1 MTTSENS
8 PENLERHATNL
19 ELFLDLVFVFTVT
32 QITSVLADD
41 VSWAGALRALVLA
54 WLAWWQWTAFTW
66 LGTAV
71 DLHNTPKARVMVLG
85 MIPAVLV
92 MAIAMPTALTTHGK
106 WFAGAYFI
114 VQVWTL
120 LIQGV
125 DAHRSPAH
133 FRSWTRYAPLALLAP
148 LVVLGGSFASGD
160 ARLAWWAVAAVL
172 FVLSAVLGGRSGSD
186 RGEWS
191 IDPTHFAERHALF
204 MIIVLGEVLVAVGAT
219 STALG
224 ASKGLSA
231 EHLLGIIAA
240 VGMACAMWWAYFA
253 YVPKAFEHALASL
266 PPSERGTM
274 ARDFGS
280 FGHFPAICGVVAF
293 AVVAKHMVMHP
304 YDGLSNADLVLLFVS
319 GLLFLGSMI
328 ANQWRVTHTISRVR
342 LVTIGAFG
350 AISLLG
356 TMLPG
361 VATVGAYAAAA
372 ALAATIIWRNVIRS
386 DFAAEIGLV

>member
-1 MTTSENS
+1 MAAMTTSENS

-125 DAHRSPAH
+125 DAH
-133 FRSWTRYAPLALLAP
+133 
-148 LVVLGGSFASGD
+148 
-160 ARLAWWAVAAVL
+160 
-172 FVLSAVLGGRSGSD
+172 
-186 RGEWS
+186 
-191 IDPTHFAERHALF
+191 
-204 MIIVLGEVLVAVGAT
+204 
-219 STALG
+219 
-224 ASKGLSA
+224 
-231 EHLLGIIAA
+231 
-240 VGMACAMWWAYFA
+240 
-253 YVPKAFEHALASL
+253 
-266 PPSERGTM
+266 
-274 ARDFGS
+274 
-280 FGHFPAICGVVAF
+280 
-293 AVVAKHMVMHP
+293 
-304 YDGLSNADLVLLFVS
+304 
-319 GLLFLGSMI
+319 
-328 ANQWRVTHTISRVR
+328 
-342 LVTIGAFG
+342 
-350 AISLLG
+350 
-356 TMLPG
+356 
-361 VATVGAYAAAA
+361 
-372 ALAATIIWRNVIRS
+372 
-386 DFAAEIGLV
+386 